1 MNIFVIF
8 FVYIYKDWGNLKGE
22 KINIGY
28 EILDWIRRKL
38 YILRKLNIEY
48 IFMCKRDNII

>member
-8 FVYIYKDWGNLKGE
+8 FVYIYKDWENLKGE

-38 YILRKLNIEY
+38 YILRKFNIEY